1 MEACDAWISQ
11 LVENDMAADEAAAAA
26 AADGGAPAVT
36 VR

>member
-11 LVENDMAADEAAAAA
+11 LVENDLAAEEAAAA
-26 AADGGAPAVT
+26 DTPVPAVA

>member
-11 LVENDMAADEAAAAA
+11 LVENDLAAEEAAAAA
-26 AADGGAPAVT
+26 AAVPAVA